1 MTGKHIVA
9 QVTANIEIDV
19 DELIATTARHY
30 DIPIS
35 EVTMDLIFELVSN
48 TITYLK
54 PARGYRNDCIR
65 EVADGPSINGFE
77 ENTYDKIADRLEE
90 LQNSIS

>member
-30 DIPIS
+30 DVPIS
-35 EVTMDLIFELVSN
+35 EVTMDLIFELVNS
-48 TITYLK
+48 TINYL
-54 PARGYRNDCIR
+54 
-65 EVADGPSINGFE
+65 
-77 ENTYDKIADRLEE
+77 
-90 LQNSIS
+90 